1 MKHLIHNIANT
12 VRDIARNESGSA
24 MTEFVI
30 CLPVFVL
37 VFIGINNLTKLEKE
51 GIATKIRGTQAVWRE
66 AIPVQKGYDIQ
77 HMQPTIAGAMETA
90 GVWGQTSTNYLAD
103 GYQTAGAAGLA
114 LGGTVGEAYGMTTII
129 DIFADLGVDPLQQQA
144 GPVVNNSQFVTDL
157 VDDGLFKPTPPGSG
171 PLAVLNV
178 ILSVAG
184 VKQAVGAG
192 IRYGM
197 AEGSASGNVNI
208 MGKNFG
214 MQAGYDVLVA
224 PKPTDELW
232 TTAVVRLTMEN
243 YQHYNGMLGIEFQ
256 ARL

>member
-1 MKHLIHNIANT
+1 MRNLIHSITNT
-12 VRDIARNESGSA
+12 IRDIARNESGSA

-37 VFIGINNLTKLEKE
+37 IFVGINNLTKLQKE

-66 AIPVQKGYDIQ
+66 AIPVQKGYDIK
-77 HMQPTIAGAMETA
+77 HMQPTIAGALETA
-90 GVWGQTSTNYLAD
+90 GIWGQTSTNYLAD

-114 LGGTVGEAYGMTTII
+114 LGGTVGEAYGMTVII
-129 DIFADLGVDPLQQQA
+129 DIFADLGVPVLQQTA
-144 GPVVNNSQFVTDL
+144 PPVVLGSQFAGDL

-171 PLAVLNV
+171 PLAILNV

-197 AEGSASGNVNI
+197 AEGSANGGVTI
-208 MGKNFG
+208 MGKHFG
-214 MQAGYDVLVA
+214 MEAGYDVLVA

-232 TTAVVRLTMEN
+232 TVAVVRLTMESHK
-243 YQHYNGMLGIEFQ
+243 HYSGMLGIEF
-256 ARL
+256 APRL